1 MLVSKGHVSIQRR
14 KRNGH
19 WGGVYVW
26 SGEHQGFL
34 PPDALASGWRDG
46 RAPWLLWQSHRGVE
60 SYWRE
65 SFRNGLRLIW
75 GAWATQAGMRAWL
88 RSEAS
93 REIRNEL
100 MASRAEWFR
109 AEAEKAHAEAAEK
122 AQAEAAAFRAWWF
135 SWQ

>member
-75 GAWATQAGMRAWL
+75 GAWATQAGMSAWL

-93 REIRNEL
+93 REFRNEL
-100 MASRAEWFR
+100 MASRAESAR
-109 AEAEKAHAEAAEK
+109 LHAEAAEK